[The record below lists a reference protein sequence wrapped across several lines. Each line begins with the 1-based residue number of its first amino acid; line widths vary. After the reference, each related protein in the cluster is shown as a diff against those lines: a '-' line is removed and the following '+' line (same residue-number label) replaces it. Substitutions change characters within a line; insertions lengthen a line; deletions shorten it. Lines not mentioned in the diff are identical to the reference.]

1 MLEALAPALALALLV
16 ALVLAFVVE
25 WSRRVLR
32 RRALRRRFAHAA
44 EGERRAATLLEGHG
58 DAITDVQP
66 RARYALLVDGAPS
79 AFDVR
84 ADYLVERRGRRYIA
98 EVKTGAHAPRLDL
111 PATRRQILEYGLAFQ
126 TSGVLLVDAD
136 AERVTLIELSGDAAP
151 ARVPAS
157 RSFALA
163 FGVFV
168 SCLVAGS
175 ALALL
180 R

>member
-1 MLEALAPALALALLV
+1 M
-16 ALVLAFVVE
+16 
-25 WSRRVLR
+25 
-32 RRALRRRFAHAA
+32 
-44 EGERRAATLLEGHG
+44 
-58 DAITDVQP
+58 
-66 RARYALLVDGAPS
+66 
-79 AFDVR
+79 R
-84 ADYLVERRGRRYIA
+84 ADYLVERRGRRYLA

-136 AERVTLIELSGDAAP
+136 AERVTLIELSGDAR
-151 ARVPAS
+151 ARLHTS
-157 RSFALA
+157 RSLALA

-168 SCLVAGS
+168 SCLAAGS